1 MPTPEPTA
9 TIPCGTTSPGEVRT
23 VLRRGPLRGQIP
35 VRVPTSAA
43 RLPWPFPLARPL
55 LSRPLSLTFLDTAP
69 SSAQTP
75 KGRGVRGV
83 GAVKRE
89 AIRGRRR
96 PKAPETTGAETAMAA
111 IAIAPTSGRARRPE
125 RASRVP
131 SARTGGSK
139 PCGGRPVRSLME
151 RARRA
156 PVPFPR
162 PRACVRPPAQAAR
175 RGTFPSTAAC
185 APRAATVP
193 GTRSGTARG
202 PARIFPPSSLRLP
215 SLLAGSG
222 KLRRP
227 TERPSK
233 ATTGRPLVPA
243 MVPRRGA
250 FLLPP
255 RVLPPQPFAVP
266 GFPRPIAASF
276 RQTSFATWGP
286 FQRAIQTRAGCG
298 ASCRF
303 VQNPDAVR
311 PCFSYQT

>member
-1 MPTPEPTA
+1 MPAPEPTA
-9 TIPCGTTSPGEVRT
+9 TSPCGTTSPGEVRT
-23 VLRRGPLRGQIP
+23 VLRRGPLRGQLP
-35 VRVPTSAA
+35 LGAPASAT
-43 RLPWPFPLARPL
+43 RLPWPF
-55 LSRPLSLTFLDTAP
+55 LSARPLSLTFLDTAP

-96 PKAPETTGAETAMAA
+96 PKAPAATRPETAAAA
-111 IAIAPTSGRARRPE
+111 IAVAPTSGRASLLE

-131 SARTGGSK
+131 SARTGGSESRV
-139 PCGGRPVRSLME
+139 GRPVRGLVE

-215 SLLAGSG
+215 SLLAGPG

-227 TERPSK
+227 TEQPSK
-233 ATTGRPLVPA
+233 ATTGRPPVPA

-255 RVLPPQPFAVP
+255 RVLPLQPFAIP

-276 RQTSFATWGP
+276 RQKACAACGP
-286 FQRAIQTRAGCG
+286 FARAIQTRAGCG

-311 PCFSYQT
+311 PCFSHQT